1 MYHNRRGIDFANV
14 TTAAGFGHLQK
25 GHGVA
30 FADLDNDGD
39 QDVFIQLGG
48 ALKADGFYNALFENP
63 GFDNHWIKVRLIG
76 NQSNRSSIG
85 VRIRVEIHEDGTSR
99 SIFRY
104 VCSGGSFGANP
115 LRQEIGLGQAEK
127 IDLLE
132 IYWPTTNT
140 TQRFHDLKVNQTIE
154 ITEGQPEIR
163 EQSIKKLT
171 FR

>member
-1 MYHNRRGIDFANV
+1 
-14 TTAAGFGHLQK
+14 
-25 GHGVA
+25 
-30 FADLDNDGD
+30 
-39 QDVFIQLGG
+39 
-48 ALKADGFYNALFENP
+48 
-63 GFDNHWIKVRLIG
+63 
-76 NQSNRSSIG
+76 
-85 VRIRVEIHEDGTSR
+85 
-99 SIFRY
+99 